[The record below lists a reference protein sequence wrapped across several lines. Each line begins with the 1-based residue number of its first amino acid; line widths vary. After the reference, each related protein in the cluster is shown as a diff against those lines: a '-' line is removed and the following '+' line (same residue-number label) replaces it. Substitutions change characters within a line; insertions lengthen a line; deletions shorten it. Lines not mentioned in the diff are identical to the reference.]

1 MIIGCSLTIYN
12 FPKRIFIKFESKY
25 STKTIIIWSRNNLC
39 RRSLCNHAETDTV
52 KQLRKTRRIFLSLQ
66 SVEY

>member
-1 MIIGCSLTIYN
+1 MIIMDCSLRIYN
-12 FPKRIFIKFESKY
+12 LPKRIFIKFESKY

-39 RRSLCNHAETDTV
+39 RRSLCNPETDTV

-66 SVEY
+66 SIEY